1 MSELFR
7 RLQYYLR
14 RRQFEEELDEEMRH
28 HLAMTSQSQFGNVT
42 LLKEQSRA
50 MWTWTFW
57 EQFTQDLRYALRT
70 MKANRAFTALAVLS
84 LALGIG
90 ANTAIY
96 SFMDA
101 ILLRSLPVPDAES
114 LVTLNWRG
122 KEQNS
127 RVVGGSVYRDSKT
140 GFTSDVFP
148 FPAYELF
155 QKNKSTFSTVFA
167 YCGAGN
173 LSLSVNGQ
181 TDIAYGQY
189 VSGDYFSGLR
199 LPPATG
205 RLIIPD
211 DDRAGTPAVA
221 VISFALSQKRFGGAA
236 NAPGQSVSIDN
247 IPFTVVGVTPPE
259 FFGLNPARVPD
270 FYIPLHT
277 NLLLEP
283 TESPGSAG
291 RYFDRNFYWVE
302 MMGRLRRGAGLAQAQ
317 AALAPQFREWEEST
331 ANKDQ
336 ERADLPALVLKEGA
350 AGLDVLRR
358 QYSKP
363 LYMLMTLVGF
373 ILAIACANI
382 ANLLLAR
389 ATARRR
395 EMALRLSVGASRSR
409 IIRQLLTESVVLA
422 SAGGLLGVL
431 IALWGIRFLSLLLT
445 RGQTNLTFRAELNW
459 HVLGVAAALSLL
471 TGVLFGLAPALQSTR
486 VDVIRALKEI
496 GSGQPRSKLRVSLS
510 QVLIVSQIAVSLLI
524 LVAAGL
530 FLRTLSN
537 LQSIELG
544 FNRDNVLLFDLN
556 ARQAGH
562 RDAGDFRL
570 LPRSPEALQQNPR
583 RAQRQPLDFSP
594 GQRVAPWVL
603 RVSASGPLPQRGSPV
618 LTVGPAFF
626 ATMQIP
632 ILLGREFDERDRPET
647 TAVAVVNEKF
657 AQANFGGQNPLGRRL
672 TLGGA
677 PGDAAPQDMEIVG
690 VARNARYDSLK
701 RDIPQIV
708 YVPYNQ
714 LSFPPASQMTY
725 ALRTTGDPLALV
737 NTIRQIV
744 HQADARVPVTGVKT
758 QAGQID
764 DTINQEIAFARLC
777 TAFAILALVIACV
790 GLYGTISYNV
800 ARRTSEIG
808 IRMALGARR
817 GNVVRMILRQV
828 VVLAALG
835 LAIGLPTALAASKLV
850 ASFLYGTKPND
861 PVTLAL
867 AVATLVAAALMAGYG
882 PSPKSRT
889 YRSDD
894 GAPKRIVLLLYQ
906 SRHDGSRGTVFRFE
920 ERIVAEVLKPHYA
933 LLVDEQENGHHRPL
947 ALGKVGELDDVVL
960 GQIPDRKSRLV
971 TLHERSDQ
979 VLSVFVAR
987 GRNHLEVLC
996 AQILLNPAQNLHGF
1010 DAILASG
1017 GEDHRDHY
1025 LAAVARE
1032 IDFFSIRHWNG
1043 HGSQRARLLRED
1055 RGR

>member
-1 MSELFR
+1 MLGEF
-7 RLQYYLR
+7 LR
-14 RRQFEEELDEEMRH
+14 KLRYHAHRRQFEADLDEEVRH
-28 HLAMTSQSQFGNVT
+28 HLSFTPQDQFGNVT

-57 EQFTQDLRYALRT
+57 EQFTQDLHYALRT
-70 MKANRAFTALAVLS
+70 MNTNRAFTALAVLS

-101 ILLRSLPVPDAES
+101 ILMRSLPVPNAES

-127 RVVGGSVYRDSKT
+127 RVVGGSVYHDPKT

-155 QKNKSTFSTVFA
+155 QKNESIFSTVFA
-167 YCGAGN
+167 YCGAGK
-173 LSLSVNGQ
+173 LSLSVKEQ

-189 VSGDYFSGLR
+189 VSGDYFNGLQ
-199 LPPATG
+199 LPPAAG
-205 RLIIPD
+205 RLILPD

-221 VISFALSQKRFGGAA
+221 VVSFALSQRRFGGAA
-236 NAPGQSVSIDN
+236 NAPGQSISIN
-247 IPFTVVGVTPPE
+247 SIPFTVVGVTPPE
-259 FFGLNPARVPD
+259 FFGLNPARAPD
-270 FYIPLHT
+270 FYIPLHSI
-277 NLLLEP
+277 LLLEP
-283 TESPGSAG
+283 AEQPGST
-291 RYFDRNFYWVE
+291 RWQFDQNFYWVE
-302 MMGRLRRGAGLAQAQ
+302 MMGRLRPGVSLTQAQ

-350 AGLDVLRR
+350 GGLDVLRR

-363 LYMLMTLVGF
+363 LYLLMTLVGF

-389 ATARRR
+389 TTARRR
-395 EMALRLSVGASRSR
+395 EMALRLSVGASRFR

-422 SAGGLLGVL
+422 SGGGLLGVF
-431 IALWGIRFLSLLLT
+431 IAIWSIRFLSLLLAT
-445 RGQTNLTFRAELNW
+445 GQTNLTLRAELNW
-459 HVLGVAAALSLL
+459 HVLGVTAALSLL

-496 GSGQPRSKLRVSLS
+496 GSGRPRSRLRVSLS
-510 QVLIVSQIAVSLLI
+510 QVLIVSQIGASLLI

-544 FNRDNVLLFDLN
+544 FNSDNILLFNLN

-562 RDAGDFRL
+562 GTPEIFAFYRD
-570 LPRSPEALQQNPR
+570 LQKRFSEIPGVRN
-583 RAQRQPLDFSP
+583 ASLSTFPLISESTL
-594 GQRVAPWVL
+594 GL
-603 RVSASGPLPQRGSPV
+603 RVSTSGPLPQRGSPV

-672 TLGGA
+672 KLGGA
-677 PGDAAPQDMEIVG
+677 PADAAPQDLEIVG

-701 RDIPQIV
+701 RDVPALV

-725 ALRTTGDPLALV
+725 ALRTAGTPLALV
-737 NTIRQIV
+737 NTIREIA
-744 HQADARVPVTGVKT
+744 HQADARVPVTNVNT
-758 QAGQID
+758 QAAQID
-764 DTINQEIAFARLC
+764 ETINQEIAFAKLC

-800 ARRTSEIG
+800 ARRAGEIG
-808 IRMALGARR
+808 IRIALGARR
-817 GNVVRMILRQV
+817 GNVVQMILRQV
-828 VVLAALG
+828 VTLTALG
-835 LAIGLPTALAASKLV
+835 LAIGLPTALATSKLV

-861 PVTLAL
+861 PMTLAL
-867 AVATLVAAALMAGYG
+867 AVATLLCAALLAGYA
-882 PSPKSRT
+882 PARRASRIDPMT
-889 YRSDD
+889 
-894 GAPKRIVLLLYQ
+894 
-906 SRHDGSRGTVFRFE
+906 
-920 ERIVAEVLKPHYA
+920 A
-933 LLVDEQENGHHRPL
+933 L
-947 ALGKVGELDDVVL
+947 
-960 GQIPDRKSRLV
+960 
-971 TLHERSDQ
+971 
-979 VLSVFVAR
+979 
-987 GRNHLEVLC
+987 RNE
-996 AQILLNPAQNLHGF
+996 
-1010 DAILASG
+1010 
-1017 GEDHRDHY
+1017 
-1025 LAAVARE
+1025 
-1032 IDFFSIRHWNG
+1032 
-1043 HGSQRARLLRED
+1043 
-1055 RGR
+1055 